1 MDFSFHQRGDRWFI
15 RSEPV
20 EVGRLEEML
29 TLTGETHKVA
39 RKSKLPVI
47 KQLGEALLLQVLY
60 EQPETLDIEAIKAQA
75 RAEALAEV
83 QASQAPDE
91 APQTPQAPDDERLA
105 VVKAR
110 CNEINRHVA
119 KLDRVKDAEQIA
131 KLLAE
136 GDTLGQEWNELERR
150 TK

>member
-20 EVGRLEEML
+20 EVGRLAEML
-29 TLTGETHKVA
+29 ALVGEAHKVA
-39 RKSKLPVI
+39 RKSKLPII
-47 KQLGEALLLQVLY
+47 KQLGEPVYLQVIY
-60 EQPETLDIEAIKAQA
+60 EQPETLNIEALQAQA
-75 RAEALAEV
+75 VAKALAEL
-83 QASQAPDE
+83 QAPQTAAE

-110 CNEINRHVA
+110 FGEINSLLN
-119 KLDRVKDAEQIA
+119 KLGRAGDKALIDEQD
-131 KLLAE
+131 K
-136 GDTLGQEWNELERR
+136 LGQEWKELERR